1 MGAQQRMAKLRILL
15 ADDHAVLR
23 AGLKMLIDAQSD
35 MVVIGEAGTGREA
48 VRQVQ
53 ECQAD
58 NKPDIVVM
66 DISMPELDG
75 TAATELITRENPEV
89 RVLALTR
96 LTDMG
101 YLRRLLQ
108 AGVSGYI
115 LKKSAADELIH
126 AIRIVARGGTYLDP
140 TLAGSLVQAIIRQ
153 EPAGVTTVPIG
164 ELTEREEEILRAIAW
179 GRSNKEI
186 AAELGISVKTVEYH
200 KANATEK
207 LHLHSRT
214 EILRYALAQ
223 GWLQAEEGL
232 E

>member
-1 MGAQQRMAKLRILL
+1 MAKLRILL

-35 MVVIGEAGTGREA
+35 MEVIGEVGTGREA

-53 ECQAD
+53 AYQAD
-58 NKPDIVVM
+58 NKPDVVVM
-66 DISMPELDG
+66 DISMPDLDG
-75 TAATELITRENPEV
+75 TAATELIIRENPEV
-89 RVLALTR
+89 SVLALTR
-96 LTDMG
+96 LTDLG
-101 YLRRLLQ
+101 YLRRMLQ
-108 AGVSGYI
+108 AGASGYI
-115 LKKSAADELIH
+115 LKKSAANELIQ
-126 AIRIVARGGTYLDP
+126 AIRIVSRGGTYVDS
-140 TLAGSLVQAIIRQ
+140 TLTGSLVQAIVRHQ
-153 EPAGVTTVPIG
+153 PVGVAASPAG

-179 GRSNKEI
+179 GRINKEI
-186 AAELGISVKTVEYH
+186 AAQLGISVKTVEYH

-223 GWLQAEEGL
+223 GWLQTGEWL